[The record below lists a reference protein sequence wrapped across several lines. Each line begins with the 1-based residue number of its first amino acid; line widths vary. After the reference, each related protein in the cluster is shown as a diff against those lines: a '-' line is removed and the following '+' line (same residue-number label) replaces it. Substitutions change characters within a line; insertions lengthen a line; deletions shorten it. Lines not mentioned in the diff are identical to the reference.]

1 MALEQWLSTRFGLIL
16 VLSLLVVDVWTPAS
30 GEPVVSPQNPP
41 LTSVDALVLPSE
53 WSSSERWAW
62 HRIAAGH
69 AADFDVRFGT
79 SEGSG
84 REPEDRFADPR
95 RRLSAGFLRT
105 ILTSERV
112 GHAVP
117 REGVRIRGA
126 VFESAVDVRDAV
138 LARPLEI
145 SDSRFAGE
153 VVLNRL
159 RTPTSVSFVGS
170 EFENTIWLD
179 SVRIGGNLGMHD
191 AQLARVVLKT
201 AVIDG
206 DLDLSQSRVAG
217 ELNLNGST
225 VRGTLF
231 FNAATLQGS
240 TLRIRP
246 LAGSCKRL
254 HRSSEAHLKRPA
266 SRPRAMC

>member
-1 MALEQWLSTRFGLIL
+1 M
-16 VLSLLVVDVWTPAS
+16 
-30 GEPVVSPQNPP
+30 
-41 LTSVDALVLPSE
+41 
-53 WSSSERWAW
+53 
-62 HRIAAGH
+62 
-69 AADFDVRFGT
+69 
-79 SEGSG
+79 
-84 REPEDRFADPR
+84 
-95 RRLSAGFLRT
+95 
-105 ILTSERV
+105 
-112 GHAVP
+112 P

-206 DLDLSQSRVAG
+206 DLNLSQSRVAG
-217 ELNLNGST
+217 ELKAKRDHRVLLSARALEILHEARDLSEDSHLVFPSPHGRALGDNTIFKLLRDLGIGAVPHGFRSPF
-225 VRGTLF
+225 RDW
-231 FNAATLQGS
+231 AAECTDA
-240 TLRIRP
+240 P
-246 LAGSCKRL
+246 
-254 HRSSEAHLKRPA
+254 P
-266 SRPRAMC
+266 